1 VFLLFLCGLLCCVWD
16 VFCVFCFGLD
26 TGFPS
31 LGGLGGNLFLS
42 WLLVIFGLERLKVE
56 ADLYNH

>member
-31 LGGLGGNLFLS
+31 LGGLGWKPFFE
-42 WLLVIFGLERLKVE
+42 LVVSYLWFGE
-56 ADLYNH
+56 AQG